1 MSAVLVGDLRY
12 EGLLQAA
19 AEPSRVNSLT
29 HGFYR
34 YPARFGERFVREA
47 VSSFSRRG
55 DLVFDPFCG
64 GGTTVVEALSQGRM
78 AVGSDLSELALFIA
92 AAKTTPLSESQLNR
106 VAEWLAITTADIAPL
121 LGSSKRGEESLRG
134 VPGVHRNLI
143 VNLCSLIAG
152 GLPRG
157 AIQRFA
163 RTMLLRTAQWA
174 LDGKEEMPTP
184 TQFIQ
189 RMQLSYEV
197 MRRGMIEYVEQ
208 LQAVGWNKS
217 ETQRNTNLFLSDAR
231 KISRSSQGLDGRAAS
246 LVVTSPPYL
255 GVHVL
260 YNRWQVGGR
269 REISAPFYIAKV
281 NDLGGASAYTLVDR
295 KSTNTKQYFDAI
307 EKSFTSVA
315 GVLSAKA
322 HVIQLVSFANAN
334 DALPRYL
341 TCMKNAGL
349 DLCDVYVSDARELKW
364 RSVPS
369 RRWYARVGAIND
381 SSAANEVLLVH
392 RKRR

>member
-1 MSAVLVGDLRY
+1 MSAVMVGDLRY

-47 VSSFSRRG
+47 ISSFSRRG

-92 AAKTTPLSESQLNR
+92 AAKTSPLSESQLNR
-106 VAEWLAITTADIAPL
+106 VAEWLAVTTTDIAPL
-121 LGSSKRGEESLRG
+121 LCSSTEAEGSLRG
-134 VPGVHRNLI
+134 VPGLHRNLI

-152 GLPRG
+152 LPRG
-157 AIQRFA
+157 AVQRFA

-174 LDGKEEMPTP
+174 LDGKEEVPTP

-189 RMQLSYEV
+189 RMQLSFEV
-197 MRRGMIEYVEQ
+197 MRRGMIEYVDQ
-208 LQAVGWNKS
+208 LQAVGWDKS
-217 ETQRNTNLFLSDAR
+217 ETRKNTHLFLADAR
-231 KISRSSQGLDGRAAS
+231 TISRSSQGLGGRAAS

-260 YNRWQVGGR
+260 YNRWQVSGR
-269 REISAPFYIAKV
+269 REITAPFFIAQV

-307 EKSFTSVA
+307 EKSFASVA

-341 TCMKNAGL
+341 TSMKNAGL